1 MSAAFPN
8 PTLETN
14 NMSTNTRTLL
24 AAVGLALLAG
34 LAQAQGTPV
43 GVWKTIDDETKKEK
57 SLIRLTESGGVVS
70 GKLEKFLDPDTK
82 ADAVCEKCTDERKDK
97 PIMGMTLVRNTKQN
111 ADNKEVWEGGDIL
124 DPNNGKVYKLRLK
137 PLDGG
142 KALEVRGYI
151 GPFFRNQTW
160 IRVE

>member
-1 MSAAFPN
+1 MS
-8 PTLETN
+8 PT
-14 NMSTNTRTLL
+14 TRTML
-24 AAVGLALLAG
+24 ATISLALLAG
-34 LAQAQGTPV
+34 AAQAQATPA
-43 GVWKTIDDETKKEK
+43 GVWKTIDDDTKKEK
-57 SLIRLTESGGVVS
+57 SLIRLTDSGGVIS

-82 ADAVCEKCTDERKDK
+82 ADVVCDKCTDDRKDK
-97 PIMGMTLVRNTKQN
+97 PIMGMTLVRNAKQA

-142 KALEVRGYI
+142 KTMEVRGYI